1 MRFGAL
7 QRRVKRCEQVVTVR
21 LGETQD
27 HWSTL
32 SDVWRKGW
40 SPLRI
45 VVVGLAGGFI
55 AGKLEVPGKVN
66 GARWLQMVGSVSN
79 LFASA
84 QAAFA
89 TAMAAQA
96 AATADDAAEEAD
108 DASEQAQAVASAAN
122 ARPAPAPA
130 RNPNR
135 NRANRARPKPP
146 PSCPNVDPRTP
157 PRRSRPADN
166 ALPSGWCR

>member
-1 MRFGAL
+1 MKFGAL

-108 DASEQAQAVASAAN
+108 EASEQAQAAASAAEP
-122 ARPAPAPA
+122 RPAPAP
-130 RNPNR
+130 RSVPE
-135 NRANRARPKPP
+135 PEP
-146 PSCPNVDPRTP
+146 DPRGP
-157 PRRSRPADN
+157 RPAE
-166 ALPSGWCR
+166 AATELSER

>member
-1 MRFGAL
+1 MKFGAL

-21 LGETQD
+21 MGETQD
-27 HWSTL
+27 HWGTVSQ
-32 SDVWRKGW
+32 VWRQGW

-45 VVVGLAGGFI
+45 IVVGLAGGFI

-108 DASEQAQAVASAAN
+108 DASEHAQAAASVAGT
-122 ARPAPAPA
+122 RPAPAPQPQA
-130 RNPNR
+130 APEPELREP
-135 NRANRARPKPP
+135 
-146 PSCPNVDPRTP
+146 
-157 PRRSRPADN
+157 RPAE
-166 ALPSGWCR
+166 AATELSER

>member
-1 MRFGAL
+1 MKFGAL

-21 LGETQD
+21 MGETQD
-27 HWSTL
+27 HWGTL
-32 SDVWRKGW
+32 SQVWRQGW

-55 AGKLEVPGKVN
+55 AGKLEVPGRVN

-108 DASEQAQAVASAAN
+108 DASEHAQAAASAAGT
-122 ARPAPAPA
+122 RPAPAPQPQA
-130 RNPNR
+130 APEPELREP
-135 NRANRARPKPP
+135 
-146 PSCPNVDPRTP
+146 
-157 PRRSRPADN
+157 RPAE
-166 ALPSGWCR
+166 AATELSER

>member
-1 MRFGAL
+1 MKFGAL

-32 SDVWRKGW
+32 SQVWRQGW

-84 QAAFA
+84 QAA
-89 TAMAAQA
+89 
-96 AATADDAAEEAD
+96 
-108 DASEQAQAVASAAN
+108 ASAAD
-122 ARPAPAPA
+122 ARPAP
-130 RNPNR
+130 R
-135 NRANRARPKPP
+135 PP
-146 PSCPNVDPRTP
+146 PEPEPEVREP
-157 PRRSRPADN
+157 RPAE
-166 ALPSGWCR
+166 AATELSER

>member
-1 MRFGAL
+1 MKFGAL

-21 LGETQD
+21 LVETQD
-27 HWSTL
+27 HWFTL
-32 SDVWRKGW
+32 SQVWRQGW

-45 VVVGLAGGFI
+45 VLVGLAGGFI
-55 AGKLEVPGKVN
+55 AGKLEMPGKVN

-108 DASEQAQAVASAAN
+108 NASEQAQAAASAST
-122 ARPAPAPA
+122 ARPGPAAAP
-130 RNPNR
+130 
-135 NRANRARPKPP
+135 
-146 PSCPNVDPRTP
+146 
-157 PRRSRPADN
+157 RPA
-166 ALPSGWCR
+166 AEPEPREPRPAEAATELSER

>member
-1 MRFGAL
+1 MKFGAL

-21 LGETQD
+21 LVETQD

-32 SDVWRKGW
+32 SQVWRQGW

-55 AGKLEVPGKVN
+55 AGKLEMPGKVN

-108 DASEQAQAVASAAN
+108 NASEQAQAAAPAST

-130 RNPNR
+130 P
-135 NRANRARPKPP
+135 
-146 PSCPNVDPRTP
+146 
-157 PRRSRPADN
+157 RPA
-166 ALPSGWCR
+166 AEPEPREPRPAEAATELSER

>member
-1 MRFGAL
+1 MKFGAL

-32 SDVWRKGW
+32 SQVWRQGW

-55 AGKLEVPGKVN
+55 AGRLEVPGRVN
-66 GARWLQMVGSVSN
+66 GARWLQMIGSVSN
-79 LFASA
+79 LFASG

-89 TAMAAQA
+89 AAMAAHA
-96 AATADDAAEEAD
+96 ADTADDAVEDAGT
-108 DASEQAQAVASAAN
+108 ASEQAQPAAP
-122 ARPAPAPA
+122 AAGAQPAGTPPPAPVP
-130 RNPNR
+130 
-135 NRANRARPKPP
+135 
-146 PSCPNVDPRTP
+146 DPRGP
-157 PRRSRPADN
+157 SPAE
-166 ALPSGWCR
+166 AATELSER

>member
-1 MRFGAL
+1 MKFGAL

-27 HWSTL
+27 HWSDL
-32 SDVWRKGW
+32 SQVWRQGW

-84 QAAFA
+84 QAALA
-89 TAMAAQA
+89 TVVAAQA
-96 AATADDAAEEAD
+96 AEAADDAAEQAD
-108 DASEQAQAVASAAN
+108 ATAEQAAPASP
-122 ARPAPAPA
+122 RPAPTAEPEL
-130 RNPNR
+130 REP
-135 NRANRARPKPP
+135 
-146 PSCPNVDPRTP
+146 
-157 PRRSRPADN
+157 RPAE
-166 ALPSGWCR
+166 AATE

>member
-1 MRFGAL
+1 MKFGAL

-32 SDVWRKGW
+32 SQVWRQGW

-84 QAAFA
+84 QAAFGA
-89 TAMAAQA
+89 AMAAQA
-96 AATADDAAEEAD
+96 AASADDAAEDAD
-108 DASEQAQAVASAAN
+108 DASEQAQAAA
-122 ARPAPAPA
+122 AAAGAPPAPASA
-130 RNPNR
+130 S
-135 NRANRARPKPP
+135 APP
-146 PSCPNVDPRTP
+146 PAAEPNPRGP
-157 PRRSRPADN
+157 RPAE
-166 ALPSGWCR
+166 AATELSER

>member
-1 MRFGAL
+1 MKFGAL

-21 LGETQD
+21 LVETQD

-32 SDVWRKGW
+32 SQVWRQGW

-55 AGKLEVPGKVN
+55 AGKLEMPGKVN

-108 DASEQAQAVASAAN
+108 NASEQAQATASASA
-122 ARPAPAPA
+122 ARPAPAAAP
-130 RNPNR
+130 
-135 NRANRARPKPP
+135 RAAAEPE
-146 PSCPNVDPRTP
+146 PREP
-157 PRRSRPADN
+157 RPAE
-166 ALPSGWCR
+166 AATELSER

>member
-1 MRFGAL
+1 MKFGAL

-21 LGETQD
+21 LVETQD

-32 SDVWRKGW
+32 SQVWRQGW

-55 AGKLEVPGKVN
+55 AGKLEMPGKVN

-108 DASEQAQAVASAAN
+108 NASEQAQAAASAST

-130 RNPNR
+130 P
-135 NRANRARPKPP
+135 AP
-146 PSCPNVDPRTP
+146 
-157 PRRSRPADN
+157 RPA
-166 ALPSGWCR
+166 AEPEPREPRPAEAATELSER

>member
-1 MRFGAL
+1 MKFGAL
-7 QRRVKRCEQVVTVR
+7 QRRVKRCEQLVTVR

-32 SDVWRKGW
+32 GQVWRQGW

-108 DASEQAQAVASAAN
+108 DASEQAQAAASAAG
-122 ARPAPAPA
+122 ARPAPAP
-130 RNPNR
+130 
-135 NRANRARPKPP
+135 
-146 PSCPNVDPRTP
+146 
-157 PRRSRPADN
+157 RSVPEPEPDLRGPRPAE
-166 ALPSGWCR
+166 AATELSER

>member
-1 MRFGAL
+1 MKFGAL

-32 SDVWRKGW
+32 SQVWRQGW

-55 AGKLEVPGKVN
+55 AGKLDVPGKVN
-66 GARWLQMVGSVSN
+66 GARWLQMIGSVSN
-79 LFASA
+79 LMASG

-89 TAMAAQA
+89 AAMAAHAADTADEAAETADAAADTAADTAAGQA
-96 AATADDAAEEAD
+96 AP
-108 DASEQAQAVASAAN
+108 
-122 ARPAPAPA
+122 RPAPAAPRAADELRVPQPA
-130 RNPNR
+130 EAATDVSER
-135 NRANRARPKPP
+135 
-146 PSCPNVDPRTP
+146 
-157 PRRSRPADN
+157 
-166 ALPSGWCR
+166 

>member
-1 MRFGAL
+1 MKFGAL
-7 QRRVKRCEQVVTVR
+7 QRRVKRCEQVMAVR

-27 HWSTL
+27 HWNVL
-32 SDVWRKGW
+32 SQVWRKGW

-66 GARWLQMVGSVSN
+66 GARWLQMVGSVSS

-89 TAMAAQA
+89 SVVAAQA
-96 AATADDAAEEAD
+96 AETADDAADQVDEA
-108 DASEQAQAVASAAN
+108 AGPPPAAA
-122 ARPAPAPA
+122 ARPA
-130 RNPNR
+130 
-135 NRANRARPKPP
+135 ARPPVAEAEP
-146 PSCPNVDPRTP
+146 HEP
-157 PRRSRPADN
+157 RPAE
-166 ALPSGWCR
+166 AATELSER

>member
-1 MRFGAL
+1 MKFGAL

-21 LGETQD
+21 LVETQD

-32 SDVWRKGW
+32 SDGWRKGW

-96 AATADDAAEEAD
+96 AATAADAAEEAD
-108 DASEQAQAVASAAN
+108 EASEQAQAAA
-122 ARPAPAPA
+122 AAAEPRPAPAP
-130 RNPNR
+130 RSVPE
-135 NRANRARPKPP
+135 PEP
-146 PSCPNVDPRTP
+146 DPRGP
-157 PRRSRPADN
+157 RPAE
-166 ALPSGWCR
+166 AATELSER

>member
-1 MRFGAL
+1 MKFGAL

-27 HWSTL
+27 HWGTL
-32 SDVWRKGW
+32 SQVWRQGW
-40 SPLRI
+40 SPVRI
-45 VVVGLAGGFI
+45 IVVGLAGGFI
-55 AGKLEVPGKVN
+55 AGKLEVPGRVN

-108 DASEQAQAVASAAN
+108 DASEQAQAAASAAG
-122 ARPAPAPA
+122 ARPAPAPQPQA
-130 RNPNR
+130 APEPEVREP
-135 NRANRARPKPP
+135 
-146 PSCPNVDPRTP
+146 
-157 PRRSRPADN
+157 RPAE
-166 ALPSGWCR
+166 AATELSER

>member
-1 MRFGAL
+1 MKFGAL

-21 LGETQD
+21 MGETQN
-27 HWSTL
+27 HWGTL
-32 SDVWRKGW
+32 SQVWRQGW

-45 VVVGLAGGFI
+45 IVVGLAGGFI

-108 DASEQAQAVASAAN
+108 DASEHAHAAASAAGT
-122 ARPAPAPA
+122 RPAPAPQPQA
-130 RNPNR
+130 APEPELREP
-135 NRANRARPKPP
+135 
-146 PSCPNVDPRTP
+146 
-157 PRRSRPADN
+157 RPAE
-166 ALPSGWCR
+166 AATELSER